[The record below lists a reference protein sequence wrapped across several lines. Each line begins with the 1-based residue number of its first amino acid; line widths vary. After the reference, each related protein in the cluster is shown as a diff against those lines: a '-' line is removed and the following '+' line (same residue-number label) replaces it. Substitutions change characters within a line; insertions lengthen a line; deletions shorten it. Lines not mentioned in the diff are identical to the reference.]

1 MGLSE
6 PIFNRA
12 EIEIRAPPALVRTVL
27 MDFARYR
34 DWTHKSRWS
43 ITADKSVQDLKP
55 GDSLRVDLGG
65 MSFRPT
71 LVDIMEDSFAWDGSL
86 WGLLVGRHYF
96 HVLPSK
102 KTPGGTLFVQ
112 KEEWT
117 GPLSVRPSPTEE
129 EEAVG
134 SWPWLGYVQ
143 RGYQSRVREKV

>member
-27 MDFARYR
+27 MDFPRYR

-43 ITADKSVQDLKP
+43 ITADKSVQDLKA

-65 MSFRPT
+65 MFFRPT
-71 LVDIMEDSFAWDGSL
+71 LVDITEDSFTWDGSL

-96 HVLPSK
+96 HVLPSE
-102 KTPGGTLFVQ
+102 KTPGSTLFVQ
-112 KEEWT
+112 KEDWT
-117 GPLSVRPSPTEE
+117 GPLSVPLR
-129 EEAVG
+129 
-134 SWPWLGYVQ
+134 LGKKKQ
-143 RGYQSRVREKV
+143 WDHGPGWDMFNEDIKAECESRSS